1 LGRGSNGL
9 GQTDRAQRFFRRVN
23 LQRSAG
29 SIDRDAS
36 AEFHLPCGERVLSDE
51 R

>member
-1 LGRGSNGL
+1 LGRGGNGL
-9 GQTDRAQRFFRRVN
+9 GETDRAQRFFWRVN

-29 SIDRDAS
+29 SIYRDAS
-36 AEFHLPCGERVLSDE
+36 TKFRLPCGERVLSEE